1 MAQFKVHKFV
11 SALPSTLEPDAV
23 YFVRAGT
30 GFDLYVTNSSGTVV
44 AYELNKTANTGSF
57 VDWEPVVATGTGSPQ
72 NITLPESGLSP
83 KNVLVI
89 VEGVA
94 QPSSE
99 YTISGTALNITV
111 DLGMSIEIRKLVVV
125 ANGVTPESVID
136 KLPLM
141 YAPQITYLTSGSGDY
156 STPTGALYLEVELR
170 GGGSGG
176 AGSGGFDGSGNP
188 VAPPQGNSS
197 AAGNTTFGTI
207 TAYGGGPTNGI
218 NGGAGGAATGGDINE
233 VGHDGGRA
241 RDYYTNQAGADG
253 GGEGAGRSRA
263 DSEGENA
270 RINSGAGGSGAGPG
284 SPRDPG
290 GGGAQGGYARK
301 IISNPAATYSYSVGA
316 GSAGGAAGAN
326 GKPGGAGAAGWIKIK
341 AYFQ

>member
-141 YAPQITYLTSGSGDY
+141 YAPQITYLTAGSGEYD
-156 STPTGALYLEVELR
+156 TPAGALYLEVEAR

-176 AGSGGFDGSGNP
+176 SGSGGFSGGAPATPAQGSS
-188 VAPPQGNSS
+188 VS
-197 AAGNTTFGTI
+197 AGNTTFGSI
-207 TAYGGGPTNGI
+207 TAYGAGPTNGRF
-218 NGGAGGAATGGDINE
+218 GAPGGAATGGDINK
-233 VGHDGGRA
+233 VGHNGGTA
-241 RDYYTNQAGADG
+241 RDYYNNQAAADG
-253 GGEGAGRSRA
+253 GGEGAGRSA
-263 DSEGENA
+263 PDMDGEAASPNT
-270 RINSGAGGSGAGPG
+270 GAGGAGAGTG
-284 SPRDPG
+284 GEREG
-290 GGGAQGGYARK
+290 GGGGGQGGFARK
-301 IISNPAATYSYSVGA
+301 IISNPAAKYTYSVGA
-316 GSAGGAAGAN
+316 GSAGGEPGVN
-326 GKPGGAGAAGWIKIK
+326 GKRGGPGAAGYIIVK
-341 AYFQ
+341 AYFR